1 MPDQRRGK
9 IATRQSKMP
18 RRALTEGDVCDLLDG
33 ADSNAVIKIVSPD
46 DQSILWGVDD
56 ISFVDS
62 LGHWVIWPKP

>member
-1 MPDQRRGK
+1 M
-9 IATRQSKMP
+9 
-18 RRALTEGDVCDLLDG
+18 CDLLDG